1 MGAANRTRVLC
12 KSNQASPGPRPFFGL
27 LGLEIPNPS
36 ASASLVLG
44 GGRCASSR
52 TQLPC
57 PALEAKLTPTPDSP
71 ASSSYLSPFPR
82 VCPAQPSLALTS
94 RRNNRCS
101 CAASSRS
108 LPATRLRVL
117 AERQRRRPRSSGR
130 TYSTSARRCS
140 SATRTWGRWETGHAL
155 DRSHPVGFREDP
167 CFKLCPHRR
176 NTPNTC
182 GNPLLLT
189 ECPAPLKSDSL
200 RIPSS

>member
-1 MGAANRTRVLC
+1 MNAWSPRSQNTVLDELSTVLSCHVGTANRTRVLC
-12 KSNQASPGPRPFFGL
+12 KSNQGSPGPRPFFGL

-44 GGRCASSR
+44 SGRCASSR

-140 SATRTWGRWETGHAL
+140 SATRTWGRWETRTRSRPLPTSRLSGGPLFQAL
-155 DRSHPVGFREDP
+155 PTQAEHS
-167 CFKLCPHRR
+167 
-176 NTPNTC
+176 
-182 GNPLLLT
+182 
-189 ECPAPLKSDSL
+189 
-200 RIPSS
+200 